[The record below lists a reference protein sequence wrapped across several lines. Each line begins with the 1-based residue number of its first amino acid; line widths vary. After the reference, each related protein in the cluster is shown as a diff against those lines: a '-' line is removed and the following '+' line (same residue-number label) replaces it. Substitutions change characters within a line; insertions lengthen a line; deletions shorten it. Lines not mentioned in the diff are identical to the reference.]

1 MKIKKFA
8 EKTLSETFLGTI
20 LLYLYRKDKINEW
33 QAIKFYNELSK
44 KIGKDGINLQDVFEH
59 CKVQPDEDFAIVV
72 HKDGKYSPVA
82 TAFIVRE
89 NDKLLLPLLPN
100 EGYTGILA
108 HVHDEGIQVIT
119 KTYLHGYVIPVE

>member
-1 MKIKKFA
+1 MKIKKFDT
-8 EKTLSETFLGTI
+8 KTFSETFLGSI

-33 QAIKFYNELSK
+33 QAVKFYNELSK
-44 KIGKDGINLQDVFEH
+44 KIGENGIKLEDVFEH
-59 CKVQPDEDFAIVV
+59 CKVQPDEDFAIVA

-108 HVHDEGIQVIT
+108 HVHEEGIQVIT
-119 KTYLHGYVIPVE
+119 KSFLGAYIIPVE